1 MAKFNKVQKKRTQ
14 NGMHFHQAKTQAN
27 QFRKVK
33 FKGEYTRNGNQTNAV
48 DIQSSDS
55 MTRKTKEVNLSQEN
69 SSETFNGDDKT
80 QNGQI
85 ENHSKEKKANKRKC
99 KWRENLKKKKM
110 KANGSIP
117 VTEAPTKRTLDDDCE
132 ASGPM
137 KWKKEEDGIQNGS
150 TADSS
155 ASIPKEPAR
164 MGKQFSSN
172 WMQLKTI
179 LEKQHKASNPH
190 GTAREKRDHK
200 QKKAAAGGA
209 KRREPAG
216 KEKPDIW
223 FDNVDP
229 LLLQTENE
237 NNNSIDGGRNKHKD
251 GRPLENGHAAATAK
265 KSNEE
270 LTQVIAMDCEM
281 VGVGMDGKESIL
293 ARVSI
298 VNHSGKVLFDKY
310 VKPLEKVVD
319 YRTQVSGIRR
329 RDLEKGEDFK
339 TVQKE
344 VADLLKGKVLV
355 GHALKNDL
363 KVLFL
368 SHPRTRIRDTSKYKG
383 FRRLFKGSTP
393 SLKNLT
399 EKLIGVKIQHGEHS
413 SVQDAQAA
421 MRLYTAFRREWENS
435 KKQFNKKKTASVKD
449 KSKDKKLEVDAE
461 MDVDAE

>member
-14 NGMHFHQAKTQAN
+14 NGKHFHQEKTKAS
-27 QFRKVK
+27 QFKKVK
-33 FKGEYTRNGNQTNAV
+33 FKGGNTQNGNQTNA
-48 DIQSSDS
+48 DIKSPDS
-55 MTRKTKEVNLSQEN
+55 MIRKTQEVHL
-69 SSETFNGDDKT
+69 SETDASETLNGDGKT
-80 QNGQI
+80 QNGAI
-85 ENHSKEKKANKRKC
+85 ENHSKEKKTSKKKC

-110 KANGSIP
+110 RANGSIP
-117 VTEAPTKRTLDDDCE
+117 VANTTTKRTLEDDHE
-132 ASGPM
+132 ASGTL
-137 KWKKEEDGIQNGS
+137 KRKKEDGIQNGS

-155 ASIPKEPAR
+155 ASNPKEPVKT
-164 MGKQFSSN
+164 GKQFSSN
-172 WMQLKTI
+172 WMQLKMI

-190 GTAREKRDHK
+190 GISREKKHHNR
-200 QKKAAAGGA
+200 KKMAAGDG
-209 KRREPAG
+209 KRNEPVP

-229 LLLQTENE
+229 LLLESENE
-237 NNNSIDGGRNKHKD
+237 NNNSIDGGRSKHKYD
-251 GRPLENGHAAATAK
+251 GTLENGHAAAPVK
-265 KSNEE
+265 KTNEE

-298 VNHSGKVLFDKY
+298 VNHSGKVLYDKY
-310 VKPLEKVVD
+310 VKPLEKVTD
-319 YRTQVSGIRR
+319 YRTQISGIRHC
-329 RDLEKGEDFK
+329 DLEKGEDFK

-435 KKQFNKKKTASVKD
+435 KKQFNKKKTAAVKD
-449 KSKDKKLEVDAE
+449 KSKDKELEVDA
-461 MDVDAE
+461 DAE

>member
-1 MAKFNKVQKKRTQ
+1 MAKFNMVQKKRTQ
-14 NGMHFHQAKTQAN
+14 NGMHSHQAKTEAN
-27 QFRKVK
+27 QFKKVK
-33 FKGEYTRNGNQTNAV
+33 FKGEYTQNGNQTNGV
-48 DIQSSDS
+48 DMKSSDS
-55 MTRKTKEVNLSQEN
+55 TRRTKEVDLSPEKP
-69 SSETFNGDDKT
+69 SETSNGNDKT
-80 QNGQI
+80 QNG
-85 ENHSKEKKANKRKC
+85 ETGNHSKEKKANKKKC

-110 KANGSIP
+110 RANGSIP
-117 VTEAPTKRTLDDDCE
+117 VADAPAKRALEEGHE

-137 KWKKEEDGIQNGS
+137 KRRREEDGTQNGS
-150 TADSS
+150 AAESS
-155 ASIPKEPAR
+155 ASSPKEPAKK
-164 MGKQFSSN
+164 GKQFSSN

-190 GTAREKRDHK
+190 GISREKKGHK
-200 QKKAAAGGA
+200 QKKGAAGDA
-209 KRREPAG
+209 KRREL

-229 LLLQTENE
+229 LLLETENE
-237 NNNSIDGGRNKHKD
+237 NNNFIDGGRSKHKD
-251 GRPLENGHAAATAK
+251 DRPLENGQAAALAK
-265 KSNEE
+265 KSHEE

-298 VNHSGKVLFDKY
+298 VNHSGKVLYDKF
-310 VKPLEKVVD
+310 VKPLERVVD

-368 SHPRTRIRDTSKYKG
+368 SHPRTRIRDTAKYKG
-383 FRRLFKGSTP
+383 FRNLFKGTTP

-435 KKQFNKKKTASVKD
+435 KKQFNKKKTASVKEQ
-449 KSKDKKLEVDAE
+449 SKDKKLETDAE
-461 MDVDAE
+461 VDVDAE